1 MKKVE
6 ILGPGCPK
14 CKFVEKRVKETI
26 EELGIDAGVKEVTDM
41 ATIMKYGV
49 MATPAVVVDGSVK
62 SEGRIPTRKEI
73 ENWLISCIT
82 VK

>member
-26 EELGIDAGVKEVTDM
+26 EELGIDAEVKEIADVGK
-41 ATIMKYGV
+41 IVERGV

-62 SEGRIPTRKEI
+62 SEGRIPTKEEI
-73 ENWLISCIT
+73 KKWLR
-82 VK
+82 

>member
-26 EELGIDAGVKEVTDM
+26 EELRIDAEVKEITDM
-41 ATIMKYGV
+41 GKIVEQGI

-62 SEGRIPTRKEI
+62 SEGRIPTREEI
-73 ENWLISCIT
+73 EKWLR
-82 VK
+82 

>member
-6 ILGPGCPK
+6 ILGSGCPK

-26 EELGIDAGVKEVTDM
+26 EELGIDAEVKEITDVGK
-41 ATIMKYGV
+41 IVERGV

-62 SEGRIPTRKEI
+62 SEGRIPTKEEI
-73 ENWLISCIT
+73 KKWLR
-82 VK
+82 

>member
-26 EELGIDAGVKEVTDM
+26 EELGIDAKVEEVTDM
-41 ATIMKYGV
+41 GKIIEYGV

-62 SEGRIPTRKEI
+62 AEGKIPTKEEI
-73 ENWLISCIT
+73 EKWL
-82 VK
+82 K